1 MMPAETI
8 VVLQE
13 GRGHALALTASGP
26 CCRIAR
32 LTGQRRTMSVSAFPN
47 LSWILLLPKLPDI
60 QSTVSA
66 GRGAL
71 PSVTAPGHRA
81 SRKKVQSRSRPARRG
96 PTEKYCAQQASKASR
111 FDRAESVQPKLG

>member
-8 VVLQE
+8 VVLQQE
-13 GRGHALALTASGP
+13 RGHASALTASGP
-26 CCRIAR
+26 CCRIAP

-47 LSWILLLPKLPDI
+47 LSWILPLPKLPDI

-81 SRKKVQSRSRPARRG
+81 SRKKVQSRPRPPRRG
-96 PTEKYCAQQASKASR
+96 PTEKNRPQQASKASR
-111 FDRAESVQPKLG
+111 LDRAESYHPKLG